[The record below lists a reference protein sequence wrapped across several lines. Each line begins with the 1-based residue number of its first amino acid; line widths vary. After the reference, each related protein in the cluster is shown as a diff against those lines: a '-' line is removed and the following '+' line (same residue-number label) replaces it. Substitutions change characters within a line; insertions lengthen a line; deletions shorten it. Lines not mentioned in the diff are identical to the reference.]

1 MRALSHP
8 PIPLPIDRGKLK
20 LPSPDKSGA
29 GSGVLPSPFRRASR
43 EKVLFLMFFVSGN
56 HIIPFG
62 GKER

>member
-29 GSGVLPSPFRRASR
+29 GGGVLPSSFRRVSR
-43 EKVLFLMFFVSGN
+43 NDVIFLMFFVSRN
-56 HIIPFG
+56 HIISSG